1 MQNEVYSLKAKDL
14 IQNASMSKDMKVTI
28 DASDIKNKVAEINK
42 AKSTLH
48 KDFAFKTHSGSVI
61 SVKGQGYGWALDVEK
76 RQNKLGKP
84 LKKAKN
90 HFLLLTFTGMVG
102 RKKDRL

>member
-1 MQNEVYSLKAKDL
+1 MQNEVYPLKAKDL

-28 DASDIKNKVAEINK
+28 DESDIKKKIAEINN
-42 AKSTLH
+42 AKSTLN

-84 LKKAKN
+84 LRKAKN
-90 HFLLLTFTGMVG
+90 RFRF
-102 RKKDRL
+102 